1 MGALRQRLSWSED
14 GALHDG
20 PRRYLMMRTDVL
32 MGTLLRL
39 TPEAQADWLR
49 AWAAST
55 REHGAASLQAYA
67 AVSGAEAAAMSGADA
82 AAMSGA
88 DAAVMSGADAAALAD
103 STLQA
108 AADLGW
114 GRWTIEPL
122 DEGLQLQVHGS
133 PFVQGWRAAQ
143 PVSASV
149 STPVSAHGCAPVCAP
164 ISGLFTAL
172 AAMLLHSPVQ
182 VTESACAAAQGAPHD
197 RCTFAARRLQP

>member
-1 MGALRQRLSWSED
+1 MGALRQRLNWSAD

-39 TPEAQADWLR
+39 STEAQADWLQ

-67 AVSGAEAAAMSGADA
+67 AL
-82 AAMSGA
+82 
-88 DAAVMSGADAAALAD
+88 SGADAAALAD

-114 GRWTIEPL
+114 GCWAIEPL
-122 DEGLQLQVHGS
+122 DDGLQLQVHGS

-143 PVSASV
+143 PEPGPTHGPAAVTAPGLPECAP
-149 STPVSAHGCAPVCAP
+149 STATAPVCAP

-172 AAMLLHSPVQ
+172 AGMLLHNPVE
-182 VTESACAAAQGAPHD
+182 VTETTCAATQGAPHD
-197 RCTFAARRLQP
+197 LCTFAARCLQR

>member
-1 MGALRQRLSWSED
+1 MGALRQRLNWSTD

-39 TPEAQADWLR
+39 SPQARCDWLQ

-55 REHGAASLQAYA
+55 HEHGAGSLQAY
-67 AVSGAEAAAMSGADA
+67 AAMSGADA
-82 AAMSGA
+82 AA
-88 DAAVMSGADAAALAD
+88 LAG
-103 STLQA
+103 STVQA

-114 GRWTIEPL
+114 GRWHIEPL
-122 DEGLQLQVHGS
+122 DEGLRLQVHGS

-143 PVSASV
+143 AAPPAAAASAPTLS
-149 STPVSAHGCAPVCAP
+149 SPLTSHPCAALCAP

-172 AAMLLHSPVQ
+172 AGMLLQEAVD
-182 VTESACAAAQGAPHD
+182 VTEAACAAMHDLPHD
-197 RCTFAARRLQP
+197 VCTFTAHRVKP

>member
-39 TPEAQADWLR
+39 APEAQAEWLR

-67 AVSGAEAAAMSGADA
+67 AMSGADA
-82 AAMSGA
+82 L
-88 DAAVMSGADAAALAD
+88 ALAD

-114 GRWTIEPL
+114 GRWTIESR
-122 DEGLQLQVHGS
+122 DDGLQLQVRGS

-143 PVSASV
+143 PKPGPARGAAAANALGL
-149 STPVSAHGCAPVCAP
+149 PVSATVCAP

-172 AAMLLHSPVQ
+172 AGMLLHEPAE
-182 VTESACAAAQGAPHD
+182 VTETACAAAHGAPHD
-197 RCTFAARRLQP
+197 MCTFSARRVQ

>member
-1 MGALRQRLSWSED
+1 MGALRQRLSWTAD

-39 TPEAQADWLR
+39 PPAAQADWLQ

-55 REHGAASLQAYA
+55 QQHGAASLQAYA
-67 AVSGAEAAAMSGADA
+67 AMPGGDVGT
-82 AAMSGA
+82 
-88 DAAVMSGADAAALAD
+88 LAD
-103 STLQA
+103 STVQA

-122 DEGLQLQVHGS
+122 GNGLQLQVHGS
-133 PFVQGWRAAQ
+133 PFVQGWRTAQ
-143 PVSASV
+143 ASSPVSAQATLRNAPPCS
-149 STPVSAHGCAPVCAP
+149 PVCAP

-172 AAMLLHSPVQ
+172 AGMLLQGPVQ
-182 VTESACAAAQGAPHD
+182 VTETGCAGVQGAPHD
-197 RCTFAARRLQP
+197 ACTFSALRVQP

>member
-67 AVSGAEAAAMSGADA
+67 A
-82 AAMSGA
+82 
-88 DAAVMSGADAAALAD
+88 MSGADAAALAD

>member
-39 TPEAQADWLR
+39 APEAQADWLR

-67 AVSGAEAAAMSGADA
+67 AMSGADA
-82 AAMSGA
+82 LPI
-88 DAAVMSGADAAALAD
+88 SGADAAALAD

-122 DEGLQLQVHGS
+122 DDGLQLQVHGS

-143 PVSASV
+143 PKPEPTRGAAAA
-149 STPVSAHGCAPVCAP
+149 TALGPPVCAPVCRPVCAP

-172 AAMLLHSPVQ
+172 AGMLLQDPVE
-182 VTESACAAAQGAPHD
+182 VTETACAAAHGAPHD
-197 RCTFAARRLQP
+197 VCTFAARRVQP